1 MHKLFYTLVV
11 IAALSSCG
19 EEQLTP
25 KPPTY
30 LRLELPEASYKTYKD
45 DCGYSFK
52 LNNNYSVEMAP
63 VQDKGFNCHRRI
75 QLGDLNG
82 TVFFRFMKMEK
93 PVAFYINNSIDEVE
107 VHQVKATNIKDKKIV
122 RTQDRVFGTIFEL
135 HGDVATPFQFYLTDS
150 TDQFV
155 YAEVL
160 FNCRP
165 NYDSL
170 KPSLEYLKKD
180 LDTLLSTFQWPIQL

>member
-1 MHKLFYTLVV
+1 MNKLFF
-11 IAALSSCG
+11 ALPIIFILFSCG

-30 LRLELPEASYKTYKD
+30 LRLELPEANYEHYED
-45 DCGYSFK
+45 ECGYSFK
-52 LNNNYSVEMAP
+52 LNSNYSVEKAP
-63 VQDKGFNCHRRI
+63 VQNQGFNCHRRI

-107 VHQVKATNIKDKKIV
+107 VHQVKATNIKDKKII
-122 RTQDRVFGTIFEL
+122 RQEDRVFGTVFEL
-135 HGDVATPFQFYLTDS
+135 QGDVATPFQFYLTDS
-150 TDQFV
+150 TDRFI
-155 YAEVL
+155 YAEIL
-160 FNCRP
+160 FNSRP

-170 KPSLEYLKKD
+170 KPSLDYLKKD
-180 LDTLLSTFQWPIQL
+180 LDTLLSTFKWPKL

>member
-1 MHKLFYTLVV
+1 MNRLFSVLP
-11 IAALSSCG
+11 ILLILFSCG
-19 EEQLTP
+19 QEQLTP

-30 LRLELPEASYKTYKD
+30 LRLELPEAVYENYED

-52 LNNNYSVEMAP
+52 LNNNYSVEKAP
-63 VQDKGFNCHRRI
+63 VQNQGFNCHRRI

-107 VHQVKATNIKDKKIV
+107 VHQVKATNIKDKKII
-122 RTQDRVFGTIFEL
+122 RSEDRVFGTVFEL
-135 HGDVATPFQFYLTDS
+135 QGDVATPFQFYLTDS
-150 TDQFV
+150 TDQFI
-155 YAEVL
+155 YAEIL
-160 FNCRP
+160 FNSRP

-170 KPSLEYLKKD
+170 KPSLDYLKKD
-180 LDTLLSTFQWPIQL
+180 LDTLLNTFKWPKQ